1 MRTKNSIKN
10 ITISIISQIIMTL
23 LGFISRKVFLDNLGI
38 DYLGVN
44 GLLTNVLSLLALL
57 EGGIG
62 SSITYNLY
70 KPLAENDE
78 ENSRDIDAL
87 IAEAEQRGYL
97 RGLNERAEKQLQRP
111 SVGSAPEQER
121 REYTAENNEVMI
133 LNNIRKSVWDI

>member
-1 MRTKNSIKN
+1 MNDNEVLAEERTIEEAPAVEEPNVSDDVIEN
-10 ITISIISQIIMTL
+10 PENPENGEEVMT
-23 LGFISRKVFLDNLGI
+23 
-38 DYLGVN
+38 
-44 GLLTNVLSLLALL
+44 
-57 EGGIG
+57 
-62 SSITYNLY
+62 
-70 KPLAENDE
+70 ENDE
-78 ENSRDIDAL
+78 ENPLDIDAL

>member
-1 MRTKNSIKN
+1 MN
-10 ITISIISQIIMTL
+10 
-23 LGFISRKVFLDNLGI
+23 DNE
-38 DYLGVN
+38 V
-44 GLLTNVLSLLALL
+44 
-57 EGGIG
+57 
-62 SSITYNLY
+62 
-70 KPLAENDE
+70 LAEERTIEEAPAVEEPNVFDDVIENPENPENPENGEAVMTANDE
-78 ENSRDIDAL
+78 ENPLDIDAL

>member
-1 MRTKNSIKN
+1 MKDNEVLAEEQ
-10 ITISIISQIIMTL
+10 TIEEAPAVEEPNVSDDVIENPENPENGEEVMT
-23 LGFISRKVFLDNLGI
+23 
-38 DYLGVN
+38 
-44 GLLTNVLSLLALL
+44 
-57 EGGIG
+57 
-62 SSITYNLY
+62 
-70 KPLAENDE
+70 ENDE
-78 ENSRDIDAL
+78 ENPLDIDAL

>member
-1 MRTKNSIKN
+1 MNDN
-10 ITISIISQIIMTL
+10 EVFAEEQTIEDAPVVEESNVSDDIIENPENYEEVI
-23 LGFISRKVFLDNLGI
+23 
-38 DYLGVN
+38 
-44 GLLTNVLSLLALL
+44 
-57 EGGIG
+57 
-62 SSITYNLY
+62 
-70 KPLAENDE
+70 AENDE
-78 ENSRDIDAL
+78 ENSLDIDAL

>member
-1 MRTKNSIKN
+1 MNDNEVFAEEQN
-10 ITISIISQIIMTL
+10 IEDAPAVEEPNVS
-23 LGFISRKVFLDNLGI
+23 DNVI
-38 DYLGVN
+38 ENPENDEEV
-44 GLLTNVLSLLALL
+44 
-57 EGGIG
+57 I
-62 SSITYNLY
+62 
-70 KPLAENDE
+70 AENDE
-78 ENSRDIDAL
+78 ENSLDIEAL

>member
-1 MRTKNSIKN
+1 MNDN
-10 ITISIISQIIMTL
+10 EVFAEEQTIEDAPAVEESNVSGDIIEHPENYEEVI
-23 LGFISRKVFLDNLGI
+23 
-38 DYLGVN
+38 
-44 GLLTNVLSLLALL
+44 
-57 EGGIG
+57 
-62 SSITYNLY
+62 
-70 KPLAENDE
+70 AENDE
-78 ENSRDIDAL
+78 ENSLDIDAL

>member
-1 MRTKNSIKN
+1 MN
-10 ITISIISQIIMTL
+10 
-23 LGFISRKVFLDNLGI
+23 DNE
-38 DYLGVN
+38 V
-44 GLLTNVLSLLALL
+44 
-57 EGGIG
+57 
-62 SSITYNLY
+62 
-70 KPLAENDE
+70 LAEERTIEEAPAVEEPNVFDDVIENPENPENGEAVMTANDE
-78 ENSRDIDAL
+78 ENPLDIDAL

>member
-1 MRTKNSIKN
+1 MN
-10 ITISIISQIIMTL
+10 
-23 LGFISRKVFLDNLGI
+23 DNE
-38 DYLGVN
+38 V
-44 GLLTNVLSLLALL
+44 
-57 EGGIG
+57 
-62 SSITYNLY
+62 
-70 KPLAENDE
+70 LAEEQTIEEAPAVEEPNVSDDVIENPENPENEEAVMTGNEE
-78 ENSRDIDAL
+78 ENPLDIDAL

>member
-1 MRTKNSIKN
+1 MNDN
-10 ITISIISQIIMTL
+10 EVLAEEQTIEEAPAVEEPNVSDDVIENPENPENGEEVMT
-23 LGFISRKVFLDNLGI
+23 
-38 DYLGVN
+38 
-44 GLLTNVLSLLALL
+44 
-57 EGGIG
+57 
-62 SSITYNLY
+62 
-70 KPLAENDE
+70 ENDE
-78 ENSRDIDAL
+78 ENPLDIDAL